1 MNTAADARKLCDDV
15 SIAIEQ
21 VRLVFRSTTL
31 DEFEILTRFW
41 GLRDNVC
48 RLVQAVSDRRDETLN
63 LLRYEYASLISGIV
77 DVIGFAAKLRVGR
90 IPAVATACQG
100 INESLIALE
109 YLRQLNLVG
118 IAASA

>member
-1 MNTAADARKLCDDV
+1 MNTAADVRKLCDDV

-31 DEFEILTRFW
+31 DEFETLTRFW
-41 GLRDNVC
+41 SLKDNVC
-48 RLVQAVSDRRDETLN
+48 RLVQAVSDRRDETLE
-63 LLRYEYASLISGIV
+63 LLRYEYASLISGVV
-77 DVIGFAAKLRVGR
+77 DVIGFASKLRVGK
-90 IPAVATACQG
+90 IPAIATACQG

-109 YLRQLNLVG
+109 YLKQSHPVG